1 MQKGN
6 MHNSRYINNS
16 FIKKEVTM
24 FLNNAPKKLLRKY
37 PITELIYITHD
48 CCVYKSKQAD
58 SGNYS
63 IIKITPYLHKQH
75 CILKSVSHINDVHLL
90 TPFSVEKY
98 TDFTVSVYPYKVSV
112 IDKIISGKLCFD
124 ELLTLA
130 LDLCDGII
138 RLHSNNILHLDISP
152 NNIYLNDDNTFCIGD
167 FSFSQKKSNNK
178 IRRNIYFTEGYSPPE
193 FKAYSKNLVQI
204 NELSDEYSLAKTI
217 LSLCHGYNTSAKD
230 HPVQDTTDIP
240 EYFFDILNK
249 ASSEIQEYRYP
260 SINAF
265 KTELLSF
272 KAEYDI
278 SEIKYYISFNSENN
292 PFNNTKTRPM
302 AKPHIEEPTPAI
314 QKIIN
319 SPAFMTVA
327 ILLAVILPI
336 LSLYKIFYTPNNAD
350 KIAAHNIQNISIS
363 YETKEPVAIIEENK
377 TNNKNTDSAEIDNS
391 NKNTDSA
398 EIDNSNKNTDS
409 AEIDCNDKNTN
420 TTKID
425 CNDNVDNS
433 KIKKDNI
440 NKSSVKEIDIA
451 DKNITSLSE
460 DCIKSTL
467 NINFDINSVTIISAN
482 NNNISDIS
490 RLSEF
495 VSVRELYLSDN
506 RIKNID
512 SLKQLFNLKT
522 LVISSNLIDD
532 ITSLK
537 ELKNLE
543 NLDISN
549 NKKLKN
555 LSALYELKTL
565 KLLCINET
573 AVTKGTI
580 KKLKES
586 LPDCE
591 IIY

>member
-24 FLNNAPKKLLRKY
+24 FLNNAPKKLLKKY
-37 PITELIYITHD
+37 PITDLIYITHD
-48 CCVYKSKQAD
+48 CFVYKSEQTN
-58 SGNYS
+58 SGNLR
-63 IIKITPYLHKQH
+63 IIKITPYVHKQH
-75 CILKSVSHINDVHLL
+75 CILKAVSHINDTHLL
-90 TPFSVEKY
+90 TPVSVEKY
-98 TDFTVSVYPYKVSV
+98 QNFTVSVYPYKLSV
-112 IDKIISGKLCFD
+112 IDKIIYSKLCFD

-138 RLHSNNILHLDISP
+138 RLHSSNILHLDISP

-167 FSFSQKKSNNK
+167 FSSSQKKSNNK

-302 AKPHIEEPTPAI
+302 AKPHIEEPTPTI

-377 TNNKNTDSAEIDNS
+377 TNNKNTDSAEID
-391 NKNTDSA
+391 
-398 EIDNSNKNTDS
+398 
-409 AEIDCNDKNTN
+409 CNDKNTN

-440 NKSSVKEIDIA
+440 NKSSVKEIDIE

-580 KKLKES
+580 KKLIVS

>member
-24 FLNNAPKKLLRKY
+24 FLNNAPKKLLNKY
-37 PITELIYITHD
+37 PITDLIYITHD
-48 CCVYKSKQAD
+48 CCVYKSKQTD

-98 TDFTVSVYPYKVSV
+98 KDFTVSVYPYKVSV

-124 ELLTLA
+124 ELLTLS

-138 RLHSNNILHLDISP
+138 KLHSNNILHLDISP

-217 LSLCHGYNTSAKD
+217 LGLCHGYNTSAKD

-377 TNNKNTDSAEIDNS
+377 TNNKNTDSAEID
-391 NKNTDSA
+391 
-398 EIDNSNKNTDS
+398 
-409 AEIDCNDKNTN
+409 CNDKNTN

-440 NKSSVKEIDIA
+440 NKSSVKEIDIE

-580 KKLKES
+580 KKLKVS

>member
-24 FLNNAPKKLLRKY
+24 FLNNAPKKLLKKY
-37 PITELIYITHD
+37 PITDLIYITHD
-48 CCVYKSKQAD
+48 CCVYKSKQTD

-98 TDFTVSVYPYKVSV
+98 KDFTVSVYPYKVSV

-138 RLHSNNILHLDISP
+138 KLHSNNILHLDISP

-230 HPVQDTTDIP
+230 HPVQNTTDIP

-272 KAEYDI
+272 KAKYDI

-377 TNNKNTDSAEIDNS
+377 TNNKNTNSAEIDNS

-398 EIDNSNKNTDS
+398 E
-409 AEIDCNDKNTN
+409 
-420 TTKID
+420 ID

-440 NKSSVKEIDIA
+440 NKSSVKEIDIE

-495 VSVRELYLSDN
+495 VSARELYLSDN

-512 SLKQLFNLKT
+512 SLKQLLNLKT

-573 AVTKGTI
+573 AVTKSTI
-580 KKLKES
+580 KKLKVS

>member
-24 FLNNAPKKLLRKY
+24 FLNNAPKKLLKKY
-37 PITELIYITHD
+37 PITDLIYITHD
-48 CCVYKSKQAD
+48 CFVYKSEQTN
-58 SGNYS
+58 SGNLR
-63 IIKITPYLHKQH
+63 IIKITPYVHKQH
-75 CILKSVSHINDVHLL
+75 CILKAVSHINDTHLL
-90 TPFSVEKY
+90 TPVSVEKY
-98 TDFTVSVYPYKVSV
+98 QNFTVSVYPYKLSV
-112 IDKIISGKLCFD
+112 IDKIIYSKLCFD

-138 RLHSNNILHLDISP
+138 RLHSSNILHLDISP

-167 FSFSQKKSNNK
+167 FSSSQKKSNNK

-230 HPVQDTTDIP
+230 HPVQNTTDIP

-272 KAEYDI
+272 KAKYDI

-377 TNNKNTDSAEIDNS
+377 TNNKNTN
-391 NKNTDSA
+391 SA

-440 NKSSVKEIDIA
+440 NKSSVKEIDIE

-467 NINFDINSVTIISAN
+467 NINFDISSVTIISAN

-495 VSVRELYLSDN
+495 VSARELYLSDN

-537 ELKNLE
+537 ELKNHE

-580 KKLKES
+580 KKLKVS

>member
-58 SGNYS
+58 SGSYS

-272 KAEYDI
+272 KAKYDI

-398 EIDNSNKNTDS
+398 EID
-409 AEIDCNDKNTN
+409 CNDKNTN

-433 KIKKDNI
+433 KINKDNI
-440 NKSSVKEIDIA
+440 NKSSVKEIDIE

-467 NINFDINSVTIISAN
+467 NINFYINFVNIISAK

-490 RLSEF
+490 ILS
-495 VSVRELYLSDN
+495 
-506 RIKNID
+506 
-512 SLKQLFNLKT
+512 
-522 LVISSNLIDD
+522 
-532 ITSLK
+532 
-537 ELKNLE
+537 
-543 NLDISN
+543 
-549 NKKLKN
+549 
-555 LSALYELKTL
+555 
-565 KLLCINET
+565 
-573 AVTKGTI
+573 
-580 KKLKES
+580 
-586 LPDCE
+586 
-591 IIY
+591 

>member
-1 MQKGN
+1 MPKGN

-24 FLNNAPKKLLRKY
+24 FLNNAPKKLLKKY
-37 PITELIYITHD
+37 PITDLIYITHD

-98 TDFTVSVYPYKVSV
+98 KDFTVSVYPYKVSV

-240 EYFFDILNK
+240 EYFFHILNK

-377 TNNKNTDSAEIDNS
+377 TNNKNTDSAEID
-391 NKNTDSA
+391 
-398 EIDNSNKNTDS
+398 
-409 AEIDCNDKNTN
+409 
-420 TTKID
+420 

-440 NKSSVKEIDIA
+440 NKSSVKEIDIE

>member
-24 FLNNAPKKLLRKY
+24 FLNNAPKKLLKKY
-37 PITELIYITHD
+37 PITDLIYITHD

-98 TDFTVSVYPYKVSV
+98 KDFTVSIYPYKVSV

-377 TNNKNTDSAEIDNS
+377 TNNKNTDSAEID
-391 NKNTDSA
+391 
-398 EIDNSNKNTDS
+398 
-409 AEIDCNDKNTN
+409 CNDKNTN

-440 NKSSVKEIDIA
+440 NKSSVKEIDIE

-482 NNNISDIS
+482 NNTISDIS

-580 KKLKES
+580 KKLKVS

>member
-24 FLNNAPKKLLRKY
+24 FLNNAPKKLLKKY
-37 PITELIYITHD
+37 PITDLIYITHD
-48 CCVYKSKQAD
+48 CFVYKSEQTN
-58 SGNYS
+58 SGNLR
-63 IIKITPYLHKQH
+63 IIKITPYVHKQH
-75 CILKSVSHINDVHLL
+75 CILKAVSHINDTHLL
-90 TPFSVEKY
+90 TPVSVEKY
-98 TDFTVSVYPYKVSV
+98 QNFTVSVYPYKLSV
-112 IDKIISGKLCFD
+112 IDKIIYSKLCFD

-138 RLHSNNILHLDISP
+138 RLHSSNILHLDISP

-167 FSFSQKKSNNK
+167 FSSSQKKSNNK

-230 HPVQDTTDIP
+230 HPVQNTTDIP

-272 KAEYDI
+272 KAKYDI

-377 TNNKNTDSAEIDNS
+377 TNNKNTN
-391 NKNTDSA
+391 SA

-440 NKSSVKEIDIA
+440 NKSSVKEIDIE

-495 VSVRELYLSDN
+495 VSARELYLSDN

-580 KKLKES
+580 KKLKVS

>member
-24 FLNNAPKKLLRKY
+24 FLNNAPKKLLKKY
-37 PITELIYITHD
+37 PITDLIYITHD
-48 CCVYKSKQAD
+48 CCVYKSKQTD

-98 TDFTVSVYPYKVSV
+98 KDFTVSVYPYKVSV

-138 RLHSNNILHLDISP
+138 KLHSNNILHLDISP

-217 LSLCHGYNTSAKD
+217 LGLCHGYNTSAKD

-350 KIAAHNIQNISIS
+350 KIAAHNIQNMSIS

-377 TNNKNTDSAEIDNS
+377 TN
-391 NKNTDSA
+391 
-398 EIDNSNKNTDS
+398 NKNTDS

-440 NKSSVKEIDIA
+440 NKSSVKEVDIE

-580 KKLKES
+580 KKLKVS

>member
-6 MHNSRYINNS
+6 MHNSRYINKS

-98 TDFTVSVYPYKVSV
+98 KDFTVSVYPYKVSV
-112 IDKIISGKLCFD
+112 INKIISGKLCFD

-167 FSFSQKKSNNK
+167 FSFSQEKSNNK

-217 LSLCHGYNTSAKD
+217 LSLCHGYNTSAK
-230 HPVQDTTDIP
+230 
-240 EYFFDILNK
+240 

-272 KAEYDI
+272 KAKYDI

-302 AKPHIEEPTPAI
+302 VKPHIEEPTPAI

-377 TNNKNTDSAEIDNS
+377 TN

>member
-1 MQKGN
+1 
-6 MHNSRYINNS
+6 
-16 FIKKEVTM
+16 M
-24 FLNNAPKKLLRKY
+24 FLNNAPKKLLKKY
-37 PITELIYITHD
+37 PITDLIYITHD
-48 CCVYKSKQAD
+48 CFVYKSEQTN
-58 SGNYS
+58 SGNLR
-63 IIKITPYLHKQH
+63 IIKITPYVHKQH
-75 CILKSVSHINDVHLL
+75 CILKAVSHINDTHLL
-90 TPFSVEKY
+90 TPVSVEKY
-98 TDFTVSVYPYKVSV
+98 QNFTVSVYPYKLSV
-112 IDKIISGKLCFD
+112 IDKIIYSKLCFD

-138 RLHSNNILHLDISP
+138 RLHSSNILHLDISP

-167 FSFSQKKSNNK
+167 FSSSQKKSNNK

-230 HPVQDTTDIP
+230 HPVQNTTDIP

-272 KAEYDI
+272 KAKYDI

-377 TNNKNTDSAEIDNS
+377 TNNKNTN
-391 NKNTDSA
+391 SA

-440 NKSSVKEIDIA
+440 NKSSVKEIDIE

-467 NINFDINSVTIISAN
+467 NINFDISSVTIISAN

-495 VSVRELYLSDN
+495 VSARELYLSDN

-580 KKLKES
+580 KKLKVS

>member
-1 MQKGN
+1 M
-6 MHNSRYINNS
+6 
-16 FIKKEVTM
+16 
-24 FLNNAPKKLLRKY
+24 
-37 PITELIYITHD
+37 
-48 CCVYKSKQAD
+48 
-58 SGNYS
+58 
-63 IIKITPYLHKQH
+63 
-75 CILKSVSHINDVHLL
+75 
-90 TPFSVEKY
+90 
-98 TDFTVSVYPYKVSV
+98 
-112 IDKIISGKLCFD
+112 
-124 ELLTLA
+124 
-130 LDLCDGII
+130 
-138 RLHSNNILHLDISP
+138 
-152 NNIYLNDDNTFCIGD
+152 
-167 FSFSQKKSNNK
+167 
-178 IRRNIYFTEGYSPPE
+178 
-193 FKAYSKNLVQI
+193 
-204 NELSDEYSLAKTI
+204 
-217 LSLCHGYNTSAKD
+217 
-230 HPVQDTTDIP
+230 
-240 EYFFDILNK
+240 NK

-302 AKPHIEEPTPAI
+302 VKPHIEEPTPTI

-391 NKNTDSA
+391 NKNTDS
-398 EIDNSNKNTDS
+398 T
-409 AEIDCNDKNTN
+409 EIDCNDKNTN

-440 NKSSVKEIDIA
+440 NKSSVKEIDIE
-451 DKNITSLSE
+451 DKNITLLSE

-573 AVTKGTI
+573 AVTKSTI
-580 KKLKES
+580 KKLKVS

>member
-24 FLNNAPKKLLRKY
+24 FLNNAPKKLLKKY
-37 PITELIYITHD
+37 PITDLIYITHD
-48 CCVYKSKQAD
+48 CCVYKSKQTD

-98 TDFTVSVYPYKVSV
+98 KDFTVSVYPYKVSV

-272 KAEYDI
+272 KAKYDI

-314 QKIIN
+314 QKIVN

-363 YETKEPVAIIEENK
+363 CETKEPVAIIEENK
-377 TNNKNTDSAEIDNS
+377 TN
-391 NKNTDSA
+391 
-398 EIDNSNKNTDS
+398 NKNTDS

-440 NKSSVKEIDIA
+440 NKSSVKEIDIE
-451 DKNITSLSE
+451 DKNITLLSE

-482 NNNISDIS
+482 NNTISDIS

-555 LSALYELKTL
+555 LSALYKLKTL

-580 KKLKES
+580 KKLKVS

>member
-24 FLNNAPKKLLRKY
+24 FLNNAPKKLLKKY
-37 PITELIYITHD
+37 PITDLIYITHD
-48 CCVYKSKQAD
+48 CCVYKSKQTD

-98 TDFTVSVYPYKVSV
+98 KDFTVSVYPYKVSV

-138 RLHSNNILHLDISP
+138 KLHSNNILHLDISP

-217 LSLCHGYNTSAKD
+217 LGLCHGYNTSAKD

-377 TNNKNTDSAEIDNS
+377 TNNKNTDSAEID
-391 NKNTDSA
+391 
-398 EIDNSNKNTDS
+398 
-409 AEIDCNDKNTN
+409 CNDKNTN

-440 NKSSVKEIDIA
+440 NKSSVKEIDIEN
-451 DKNITSLSE
+451 KNITSLSE

-573 AVTKGTI
+573 AVTKSTI
-580 KKLKES
+580 KKLKVS

>member
-24 FLNNAPKKLLRKY
+24 FLNNAPKKLLKKY
-37 PITELIYITHD
+37 PITDLIYITHD

-58 SGNYS
+58 SGSYS

-98 TDFTVSVYPYKVSV
+98 KDFTVSVYPYKVSV

-302 AKPHIEEPTPAI
+302 VKPHIEEPTPAI

-377 TNNKNTDSAEIDNS
+377 TNNKNTDSAEID
-391 NKNTDSA
+391 
-398 EIDNSNKNTDS
+398 
-409 AEIDCNDKNTN
+409 
-420 TTKID
+420 

-440 NKSSVKEIDIA
+440 NKSSVKEIDIE

-555 LSALYELKTL
+555 LSALYKLKTL

-580 KKLKES
+580 KKLKVS

>member
-24 FLNNAPKKLLRKY
+24 FLNNAPKKLLKKY
-37 PITELIYITHD
+37 PITDLIYITHD
-48 CCVYKSKQAD
+48 CCVYKSKQTD

-98 TDFTVSVYPYKVSV
+98 KDFTVSVYPYKVSV

-138 RLHSNNILHLDISP
+138 KLHSNNILHLDISP
-152 NNIYLNDDNTFCIGD
+152 NNLYLNDDNTFCIGD

-265 KTELLSF
+265 KTEMLSF
-272 KAEYDI
+272 KAKYDI

-377 TNNKNTDSAEIDNS
+377 TNNKNTDSAEID
-391 NKNTDSA
+391 
-398 EIDNSNKNTDS
+398 
-409 AEIDCNDKNTN
+409 CNDKNTN

-440 NKSSVKEIDIA
+440 NKSSVKEIDIE

-555 LSALYELKTL
+555 LSALYKLKTL

-580 KKLKES
+580 KKLKVS

>member
-24 FLNNAPKKLLRKY
+24 FLNNAPKKLLKKY
-37 PITELIYITHD
+37 PITDLIYITHD
-48 CCVYKSKQAD
+48 CCVYKSKQTD

-98 TDFTVSVYPYKVSV
+98 KDFTVSVYPYKVSV

-138 RLHSNNILHLDISP
+138 KLHSNNILHLDISP

-302 AKPHIEEPTPAI
+302 VKPHIEEPTPTI

-377 TNNKNTDSAEIDNS
+377 TNNKNTDSAEID
-391 NKNTDSA
+391 
-398 EIDNSNKNTDS
+398 
-409 AEIDCNDKNTN
+409 CNDKNTN

-440 NKSSVKEIDIA
+440 NKSSVKEIDIE

-555 LSALYELKTL
+555 LSALYKLKTL

-580 KKLKES
+580 KKLKVS

>member
-6 MHNSRYINNS
+6 MRNSRYINNS

-24 FLNNAPKKLLRKY
+24 FLNNAPKKLLKKY
-37 PITELIYITHD
+37 PITDLIYITHD

-58 SGNYS
+58 SGSYS

-98 TDFTVSVYPYKVSV
+98 KDFTVSVYPYKVSV

-167 FSFSQKKSNNK
+167 FSFSQKKSNTK

-363 YETKEPVAIIEENK
+363 YETKEPVAIVEENK
-377 TNNKNTDSAEIDNS
+377 TN
-391 NKNTDSA
+391 
-398 EIDNSNKNTDS
+398 NKNTDS

>member
-24 FLNNAPKKLLRKY
+24 FLNNAPKKLFKKY
-37 PITELIYITHD
+37 PITDLIYITHD

-98 TDFTVSVYPYKVSV
+98 KDFTVSVYPYKVSV

-377 TNNKNTDSAEIDNS
+377 TNNKNTDSAEID
-391 NKNTDSA
+391 
-398 EIDNSNKNTDS
+398 
-409 AEIDCNDKNTN
+409 CNDKNTN

-440 NKSSVKEIDIA
+440 NKSSVKEIDIE

-467 NINFDINSVTIISAN
+467 NINFDIKSVTIISAN

-586 LPDCE
+586 LPYCE

>member
-6 MHNSRYINNS
+6 MHNSRY
-16 FIKKEVTM
+16 IKKEVTM
-24 FLNNAPKKLLRKY
+24 FLNNAPKKLLKKY
-37 PITELIYITHD
+37 PITDLIYITHD
-48 CCVYKSKQAD
+48 CFVYKSEQTN
-58 SGNYS
+58 SGNLR
-63 IIKITPYLHKQH
+63 IIKITPYVHKQH
-75 CILKSVSHINDVHLL
+75 CILKAVSHINDTHLL
-90 TPFSVEKY
+90 TPVSVEKY
-98 TDFTVSVYPYKVSV
+98 QNFTVSVYPYKLSV
-112 IDKIISGKLCFD
+112 IDKIIYSKLCFD

-138 RLHSNNILHLDISP
+138 RLHSSNILHLDISP

-167 FSFSQKKSNNK
+167 FSSSQKKSNNK

-302 AKPHIEEPTPAI
+302 VKPHIEEPTPTI

-391 NKNTDSA
+391 NKNTDS
-398 EIDNSNKNTDS
+398 T
-409 AEIDCNDKNTN
+409 EIDCNDKNTN

-440 NKSSVKEIDIA
+440 NKSSVKEIDIE
-451 DKNITSLSE
+451 DKNITLLSE

-573 AVTKGTI
+573 AVTKSTI
-580 KKLKES
+580 KKLKVS

>member
-24 FLNNAPKKLLRKY
+24 FLNNAPKKLLKKY
-37 PITELIYITHD
+37 PITDLIYITHD

-98 TDFTVSVYPYKVSV
+98 KDFTVSVYPYKVSV

-178 IRRNIYFTEGYSPPE
+178 IRRNIYFTEGYS
-193 FKAYSKNLVQI
+193 
-204 NELSDEYSLAKTI
+204 LAKTI

-240 EYFFDILNK
+240 EYFFNILNK

-272 KAEYDI
+272 KAKYDI

-398 EIDNSNKNTDS
+398 EID
-409 AEIDCNDKNTN
+409 CNDKNTN

-433 KIKKDNI
+433 KINKDNI

>member
-6 MHNSRYINNS
+6 MHNLRYINNS

-24 FLNNAPKKLLRKY
+24 FLNNAPKKLLNKY
-37 PITELIYITHD
+37 PITDLIYITHD
-48 CCVYKSKQAD
+48 CCVYKSKQTD

-98 TDFTVSVYPYKVSV
+98 KDFTVSVYPYKVSV

-138 RLHSNNILHLDISP
+138 KLHSNNILHLDISP

-217 LSLCHGYNTSAKD
+217 LGLCHGYNTSAKD

-377 TNNKNTDSAEIDNS
+377 TNNKNTDSAEID
-391 NKNTDSA
+391 
-398 EIDNSNKNTDS
+398 
-409 AEIDCNDKNTN
+409 CNDKNTN

-440 NKSSVKEIDIA
+440 NKSSVKEIDIE

-580 KKLKES
+580 KKLKVS

>member
-24 FLNNAPKKLLRKY
+24 FLNNAPKKLLKKY
-37 PITELIYITHD
+37 PITDLIYITHD

-58 SGNYS
+58 SGSYS

-98 TDFTVSVYPYKVSV
+98 KDFTVSVYPYKVSV

-240 EYFFDILNK
+240 EYFFNILNK

-272 KAEYDI
+272 KAKYDI

-377 TNNKNTDSAEIDNS
+377 TNNKNTDSAEID
-391 NKNTDSA
+391 
-398 EIDNSNKNTDS
+398 
-409 AEIDCNDKNTN
+409 
-420 TTKID
+420 

-440 NKSSVKEIDIA
+440 NKSSVKEIDIE

-555 LSALYELKTL
+555 LSALYKLKTL

-580 KKLKES
+580 KKLKVS

>member
-24 FLNNAPKKLLRKY
+24 FLNNAPKKLLKKY
-37 PITELIYITHD
+37 PITDLIYITHD

-98 TDFTVSVYPYKVSV
+98 KDFTVSIYPYKVSV

-217 LSLCHGYNTSAKD
+217 LGLCHGYNTSAKD

-240 EYFFDILNK
+240 EYFFYILNK

-272 KAEYDI
+272 KAKYDI

-377 TNNKNTDSAEIDNS
+377 TNNKNTDSAEID
-391 NKNTDSA
+391 
-398 EIDNSNKNTDS
+398 
-409 AEIDCNDKNTN
+409 
-420 TTKID
+420 

-440 NKSSVKEIDIA
+440 NKSSVKEIDIE

-482 NNNISDIS
+482 NNTISDIS

>member
-24 FLNNAPKKLLRKY
+24 FLNNAPKKLLKKY
-37 PITELIYITHD
+37 PITDLIYITHD
-48 CCVYKSKQAD
+48 CCVYKSKQTD

-98 TDFTVSVYPYKVSV
+98 KDFTVSVYPYKVSV

-138 RLHSNNILHLDISP
+138 KLHSNNILHLDISP

-230 HPVQDTTDIP
+230 HPVQNTTDIP

-272 KAEYDI
+272 KAKYDI

-336 LSLYKIFYTPNNAD
+336 KFFTLLIMPIKLQP
-350 KIAAHNIQNISIS
+350 
-363 YETKEPVAIIEENK
+363 
-377 TNNKNTDSAEIDNS
+377 
-391 NKNTDSA
+391 
-398 EIDNSNKNTDS
+398 
-409 AEIDCNDKNTN
+409 
-420 TTKID
+420 TT
-425 CNDNVDNS
+425 S
-433 KIKKDNI
+433 KIYPSPMKQKNLLQLSKKIKLITKTLILQKLIIVTKTLILQKLIAMTKTLIPQKLIAMTMSITQKLRKTTSI
-440 NKSSVKEIDIA
+440 N
-451 DKNITSLSE
+451 L
-460 DCIKSTL
+460 L
-467 NINFDINSVTIISAN
+467 
-482 NNNISDIS
+482 
-490 RLSEF
+490 
-495 VSVRELYLSDN
+495 
-506 RIKNID
+506 
-512 SLKQLFNLKT
+512 LKKLILKT
-522 LVISSNLIDD
+522 RILLHYLKIVLKVHLI
-532 ITSLK
+532 L
-537 ELKNLE
+537 
-543 NLDISN
+543 
-549 NKKLKN
+549 
-555 LSALYELKTL
+555 TL
-565 KLLCINET
+565 I
-573 AVTKGTI
+573 
-580 KKLKES
+580 
-586 LPDCE
+586 
-591 IIY
+591 

>member
-24 FLNNAPKKLLRKY
+24 FFNNAAKKILKKY
-37 PITELIYITHD
+37 PITDLIYITHD

-98 TDFTVSVYPYKVSV
+98 KNFTVSVYPYKVPV

-152 NNIYLNDDNTFCIGD
+152 NNIYLNDDKTFCIGD

-217 LSLCHGYNTSAKD
+217 LSLCHGYNNSAKN
-230 HPVQDTTDIP
+230 HTVQDTTDIP

-302 AKPHIEEPTPAI
+302 TKPHIEEPTPAI

-377 TNNKNTDSAEIDNS
+377 TNIKNTDSAEIDNN
-391 NKNTDSA
+391 NKNAVST
-398 EIDNSNKNTDS
+398 E
-409 AEIDCNDKNTN
+409 
-420 TTKID
+420 ID
-425 CNDNVDNS
+425 CNDNVYNS

-440 NKSSVKEIDIA
+440 NKSSVKEIDIE

-580 KKLKES
+580 KKLKEN

>member
-24 FLNNAPKKLLRKY
+24 FLNNAPKKLLKKY
-37 PITELIYITHD
+37 PITDLIYITHD
-48 CCVYKSKQAD
+48 CFVYKSEQTN
-58 SGNYS
+58 SGNLR
-63 IIKITPYLHKQH
+63 IIKITPYVHKQH
-75 CILKSVSHINDVHLL
+75 CILKAVSHINDTHLL
-90 TPFSVEKY
+90 TPVSVEKY
-98 TDFTVSVYPYKVSV
+98 QNFTVSVYPYKLSV
-112 IDKIISGKLCFD
+112 IDKIIYSKLCFD

-138 RLHSNNILHLDISP
+138 RLHSSNILHLDISP

-167 FSFSQKKSNNK
+167 FSSSQKKSNNK

-302 AKPHIEEPTPAI
+302 VKPHIEEPTPAI

-327 ILLAVILPI
+327 ILLAVILPL

-377 TNNKNTDSAEIDNS
+377 IN
-391 NKNTDSA
+391 
-398 EIDNSNKNTDS
+398 NKNTDS

-440 NKSSVKEIDIA
+440 NKSSVKEIDIE

-482 NNNISDIS
+482 NNTISDIS

>member
-24 FLNNAPKKLLRKY
+24 FLNNAPKKLLKKY
-37 PITELIYITHD
+37 PITDLIYITHD
-48 CCVYKSKQAD
+48 CCVYKSKQTD

-98 TDFTVSVYPYKVSV
+98 KDFTVSVYPYKVSV

-350 KIAAHNIQNISIS
+350 KIAAHNIQNLSIS

-377 TNNKNTDSAEIDNS
+377 TN
-391 NKNTDSA
+391 
-398 EIDNSNKNTDS
+398 NKNTDS

-440 NKSSVKEIDIA
+440 NKSSVKEIDIE
-451 DKNITSLSE
+451 DKNITLLSE

>member
-1 MQKGN
+1 M
-6 MHNSRYINNS
+6 
-16 FIKKEVTM
+16 
-24 FLNNAPKKLLRKY
+24 
-37 PITELIYITHD
+37 
-48 CCVYKSKQAD
+48 
-58 SGNYS
+58 
-63 IIKITPYLHKQH
+63 
-75 CILKSVSHINDVHLL
+75 
-90 TPFSVEKY
+90 
-98 TDFTVSVYPYKVSV
+98 SV

-377 TNNKNTDSAEIDNS
+377 TNNKNTDSAEID
-391 NKNTDSA
+391 
-398 EIDNSNKNTDS
+398 
-409 AEIDCNDKNTN
+409 CNDKNTN

-440 NKSSVKEIDIA
+440 NKSSVKEIDIE

-467 NINFDINSVTIISAN
+467 NINLDINSVTIISAN

>member
-6 MHNSRYINNS
+6 IHNSRYINNS

-24 FLNNAPKKLLRKY
+24 FLNNAPKKLLKKY
-37 PITELIYITHD
+37 PITDLIYITHD
-48 CCVYKSKQAD
+48 CCVYKSKQTD

-98 TDFTVSVYPYKVSV
+98 KDFTVSVYPYKVSV

-138 RLHSNNILHLDISP
+138 KLHSNNILHLDISP

-178 IRRNIYFTEGYSPPE
+178 IRCNIYFTEGYSPPE

-260 SINAF
+260 SISTF
-265 KTELLSF
+265 KAELLAF

-292 PFNNTKTRPM
+292 PFNKTKTRPM
-302 AKPHIEEPTPAI
+302 AKPHIEEPTPAV

-327 ILLAVILPI
+327 ILLAVILPV

-377 TNNKNTDSAEIDNS
+377 TNNKNTDSAEID
-391 NKNTDSA
+391 
-398 EIDNSNKNTDS
+398 
-409 AEIDCNDKNTN
+409 CNDKNTN

-440 NKSSVKEIDIA
+440 NKSSVKEIDIE

-482 NNNISDIS
+482 NNTISDIS

-580 KKLKES
+580 KKLKVS

>member
-1 MQKGN
+1 MQKSN

-24 FLNNAPKKLLRKY
+24 FLNNAPKKLLKKY
-37 PITELIYITHD
+37 PITDLIYITHD
-48 CCVYKSKQAD
+48 CFVYKSEQTNID
-58 SGNYS
+58 NFR
-63 IIKITPYLHKQH
+63 IIKITPYIHKQH
-75 CILKSVSHINDVHLL
+75 CILKAVSHINDTHLL
-90 TPFSVEKY
+90 TPVSVEKHQN
-98 TDFTVSVYPYKVSV
+98 FTVSVYPYKLSV
-112 IDKIISGKLCFD
+112 IDKIISSKLCFD

-138 RLHSNNILHLDISP
+138 RLHSSNILHLDISP
-152 NNIYLNDDNTFCIGD
+152 NNIYINDDNTFCIGD
-167 FSFSQKKSNNK
+167 FSFSQKKNNNK
-178 IRRNIYFTEGYSPPE
+178 IRRNIYFTKGYSPPE

-217 LSLCHGYNTSAKD
+217 LSFCHGYNNSAKD
-230 HPVQDTTDIP
+230 YPVQDTTDIP

-260 SINAF
+260 SISTF
-265 KTELLSF
+265 KAELLAF

-302 AKPHIEEPTPAI
+302 AKPHIEEPTPAV

-327 ILLAVILPI
+327 ILLAVILPV

-363 YETKEPVAIIEENK
+363 CETKKPVVIIEENK
-377 TNNKNTDSAEIDNS
+377 TNIKNTD
-391 NKNTDSA
+391 T
-398 EIDNSNKNTDS
+398 T
-409 AEIDCNDKNTN
+409 EIDCNN
-420 TTKID
+420 
-425 CNDNVDNS
+425 NVDNS

-440 NKSSVKEIDIA
+440 NKLAVKEIDID

-460 DCIKSTL
+460 DCIKNTL

-482 NNNISDIS
+482 NNIISEIS
-490 RLSEF
+490 RLSDF
-495 VSVRELYLSDN
+495 VSIRELYLSDN

-532 ITSLK
+532 ITALK

-549 NKKLKN
+549 NKNLKN
-555 LSALYELKTL
+555 ISALYELKTL

-573 AVTKGTI
+573 AVTKGNI
-580 KKLKES
+580 RKLKEN

>member
-24 FLNNAPKKLLRKY
+24 FLNNAPKKLLKKY
-37 PITELIYITHD
+37 PITDLIYITHD
-48 CCVYKSKQAD
+48 CCVYKSKQTD

-98 TDFTVSVYPYKVSV
+98 KDFTVSVYPYKVSV

-138 RLHSNNILHLDISP
+138 KLHSNNILHLDISP

-167 FSFSQKKSNNK
+167 FSFSQKKNNNK

-230 HPVQDTTDIP
+230 HPVQNTTDIP

-272 KAEYDI
+272 KAKYDI

-377 TNNKNTDSAEIDNS
+377 TNNKNTDSAEID
-391 NKNTDSA
+391 
-398 EIDNSNKNTDS
+398 
-409 AEIDCNDKNTN
+409 CNDKNTN

-440 NKSSVKEIDIA
+440 NKSSVKEIDIE

-467 NINFDINSVTIISAN
+467 NINFDISSVTIISAN

-495 VSVRELYLSDN
+495 VSARELYLSDN

-580 KKLKES
+580 KKLKVS

>member
-24 FLNNAPKKLLRKY
+24 FLNNAPKKLLKKY
-37 PITELIYITHD
+37 PITDLIYITHD
-48 CCVYKSKQAD
+48 CCVYKSKQTD

-98 TDFTVSVYPYKVSV
+98 KDFTVSVYPYKVSV

-138 RLHSNNILHLDISP
+138 KLHSNNILHLDISP

-230 HPVQDTTDIP
+230 HPFQDTTDIP

-336 LSLYKIFYTPNNAD
+336 LSLYKIFYTSNNAD

-377 TNNKNTDSAEIDNS
+377 TNNKNTDSAEID
-391 NKNTDSA
+391 
-398 EIDNSNKNTDS
+398 
-409 AEIDCNDKNTN
+409 
-420 TTKID
+420 

-440 NKSSVKEIDIA
+440 NKSSVKEIDIE

-467 NINFDINSVTIISAN
+467 NINLDINSVTIISAN

>member
-24 FLNNAPKKLLRKY
+24 FLNNAPKKLLKKY
-37 PITELIYITHD
+37 PITDLIYITHD

-58 SGNYS
+58 SGSYS

-98 TDFTVSVYPYKVSV
+98 KDFTVSVYPYKVSV

-138 RLHSNNILHLDISP
+138 KLHSNNILHLDISP

-230 HPVQDTTDIP
+230 HPVKDTTDIP

-272 KAEYDI
+272 KAKYDI

-302 AKPHIEEPTPAI
+302 VKPHIEEPTPTI

-377 TNNKNTDSAEIDNS
+377 TNNKNT
-391 NKNTDSA
+391 
-398 EIDNSNKNTDS
+398 
-409 AEIDCNDKNTN
+409 N

-440 NKSSVKEIDIA
+440 NKSSVKEIDIE

-580 KKLKES
+580 KKLKVS

>member
-24 FLNNAPKKLLRKY
+24 FLNNAPKKLLNKY
-37 PITELIYITHD
+37 PITDLIYITHD
-48 CCVYKSKQAD
+48 CCVYKSKQTD

-98 TDFTVSVYPYKVSV
+98 KDFTVSVYPYKVSV

-138 RLHSNNILHLDISP
+138 KLHSNNILHLDISP

-217 LSLCHGYNTSAKD
+217 LGLCHGYNTSAKD

-377 TNNKNTDSAEIDNS
+377 TNNKNTDSAEID
-391 NKNTDSA
+391 
-398 EIDNSNKNTDS
+398 
-409 AEIDCNDKNTN
+409 CNDKNTN

-440 NKSSVKEIDIA
+440 NKSSVKEIDIE

-580 KKLKES
+580 KKLKVS

>member
-24 FLNNAPKKLLRKY
+24 FLNNAPKKLLKKY
-37 PITELIYITHD
+37 PITDLIYITHD

-98 TDFTVSVYPYKVSV
+98 KDFTVSVYPYKLSV

-377 TNNKNTDSAEIDNS
+377 TNNKNTDSAEID
-391 NKNTDSA
+391 
-398 EIDNSNKNTDS
+398 
-409 AEIDCNDKNTN
+409 CNDKNTN

-440 NKSSVKEIDIA
+440 NKSSVKEIDIE

-482 NNNISDIS
+482 NNTISDIS

-555 LSALYELKTL
+555 LSAL
-565 KLLCINET
+565 
-573 AVTKGTI
+573 
-580 KKLKES
+580 
-586 LPDCE
+586 
-591 IIY
+591 